1 MSRSSTVIRHFVSW
15 SFYAAALFTFS
26 LLIILITA
34 HVSEPFAKADS
45 ISISTV
51 PVGSSPARAD
61 VNLYTN
67 KIYVANSMS
76 NSVTVIDGNDNT
88 TATVAAGIFPNDI
101 AVNQLTNKIYVANYF
116 GASVTVIDGNDNSTV
131 TIPVGSGPGKI
142 AVNPLTNK
150 IYVTNESS
158 REVTI
163 INGADNSTSA
173 IFIGAQP
180 GHLALDL
187 IRNKIYFTVPSTSF
201 VCVLDGHTNSLTNV
215 PGVAFPAAMALN
227 PVTNR
232 LYLAASNAD
241 QVILFDGVHG
251 STETIGVGSVPRALA
266 VNSLTNKIYVTD
278 AGGDDLTV
286 IDGNDNST
294 SSIAIGFSPSFV
306 TTNPA
311 VNKIYTGSRSDGRV
325 IEIDGASTLP
335 VTFFT
340 DATPYNAVV
349 NPITNKVYVVN
360 TTPSVTVID
369 PAPKNTS
376 ALNTVITP
384 LPGNITGNSSPSFTF
399 TATSNSPDAP
409 PLNIYFQVDTTAGAW
424 THAENIGQT
433 GTTLT
438 ARAAVDRLQQG
449 MHIIYFFASD
459 SADATSINS
468 LPGNLFAGR
477 NKSSIIA
484 PTVESSPVTGGINAY
499 PFYVILNPTAAEVS
513 VSGRILTPGGNGLR
527 NAWIELTD
535 SHGISRATVSS
546 SLGYYRFE
554 GVRTSEGYVINAS
567 AKRYRFDPQ
576 LLTVNSEMTN
586 IDFIARG
593 GSGRARSPSSLK

>member
-34 HVSEPFAKADS
+34 RVGEPFAKAD
-45 ISISTV
+45 ISIGVSTV

-88 TATVAAGIFPNDI
+88 TATVAAGIFPVDI

-116 GASVTVIDGNDNSTV
+116 GASVTVIDGNDNSTI

-150 IYVTNESS
+150 IYVTNENSH
-158 REVTI
+158 EVTI

-173 IFIGAQP
+173 IFLGAEP
-180 GHLALDL
+180 GHLAVDL
-187 IRNKIYFTVPSTSF
+187 IRNKIYLTVPSTSF
-201 VCVLDGHTNSLTNV
+201 VCVLDGRTNSLTNV
-215 PGVAFPAAMALN
+215 PGVAFPSAMALN
-227 PVTNR
+227 QVTNR
-232 LYLAASNAD
+232 LYLVASNAD

-278 AGGDDLTV
+278 IGGNDLTV
-286 IDGNDNST
+286 IDGNNNST

-311 VNKIYTGSRSDGRV
+311 TNKIYTGSRSDGIV
-325 IEIDGASTLP
+325 TEIDGTSTLP
-335 VTFFT
+335 IPVFT
-340 DATPYNAVV
+340 GATPFNAVV

-360 TTPSVTVID
+360 ITPSVTVID

-376 ALNTVITP
+376 ALNTAITP
-384 LPGNITGNSSPSFTF
+384 LPGNITGNSSPSFTL
-399 TATSNSPDAP
+399 TATSNLPDAP
-409 PLNIYFQVDTTAGAW
+409 PRNIYFQVDTTTGTW
-424 THAENIGQT
+424 TQAENISQT
-433 GTTLT
+433 ATTLT
-438 ARAAVDRLQQG
+438 ARASVDHLQQG
-449 MHIIYFFASD
+449 MHIIYFFAAD
-459 SADATSINS
+459 GADAASIS
-468 LPGNLFAGR
+468 PLSRGWPAEKL
-477 NKSSIIA
+477 SVIA
-484 PTVESSPVTGGINAY
+484 PATESSPVIGGINAY

-513 VSGRILTPGGNGLR
+513 VSGRVLTPGGSGLR
-527 NAWIELTD
+527 NAWVELTD

-554 GVRTSEGYVINAS
+554 GVRTSEGYVISAS

-576 LLTVNSEMTN
+576 LLSVNNDMTN

-593 GSGRARSPSSLK
+593 GSGRAKSPSSVK